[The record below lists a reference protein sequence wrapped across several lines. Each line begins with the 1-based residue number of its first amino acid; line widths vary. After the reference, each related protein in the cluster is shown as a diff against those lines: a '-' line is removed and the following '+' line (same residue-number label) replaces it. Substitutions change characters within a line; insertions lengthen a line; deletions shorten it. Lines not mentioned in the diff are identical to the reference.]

1 MLKNRVGIRAWQ
13 AFIKRTFDLAGSIIG
28 LILTGWLIALAY
40 VVSTIDTGKSGFFV
54 QKRVGIYGRIFKLI
68 KIRTMRERNDIKTN
82 VTTRSDPRITKL
94 GAFIRRYKID
104 ELPQL
109 INILLGHMSFVGP
122 RPDVPGF
129 ADKLIGN
136 DRVILSVR
144 PGITGPATLK
154 YRDLKY
160 RDEEEILASK
170 ENPEEYNQKVIF
182 PEKVRINKKYV
193 ENYHL
198 RDDFYYIWYTIFGKK
213 VRRK

>member
-1 MLKNRVGIRAWQ
+1 MLKNKVGIRGWQ

-40 VVSTIDTGKSGFFV
+40 VVSTIDTGKSGFFI
-54 QKRVGIYGRIFKLI
+54 QERVGMNGRIFKLI
-68 KIRTMRERNDIKTN
+68 KIRTMRERNDINTN

-94 GAFIRRYKID
+94 GALFRRYKID

-109 INILLGHMSFVGP
+109 INIILGHMSFVGP

-129 ADKLIGN
+129 ADKLKGN

-154 YRDLKY
+154 YRD
-160 RDEEEILASK
+160 EEEILASK
-170 ENPEEYNQKVIF
+170 ENPEEYNQKIIF
-182 PEKVRINKKYV
+182 PDKVRINKNYV
-193 ENYHL
+193 ENYRL
-198 RDDFYYIWYTIFGKK
+198 RDDFYYIWATIFGTK

>member
-1 MLKNRVGIRAWQ
+1 MLKNKVGIRGWQ

-40 VVSTIDTGKSGFFV
+40 VVSTIDTGKSGFFI
-54 QKRVGIYGRIFKLI
+54 QERVGMNGRIFKLI

-94 GAFIRRYKID
+94 GALFRRYKID

-109 INILLGHMSFVGP
+109 INIILGHMSFVGP

-129 ADKLIGN
+129 ADKLKAN

-154 YRDLKY
+154 YRD
-160 RDEEEILASK
+160 EEEILASK
-170 ENPEEYNQKVIF
+170 ENPEEYNQKIIF
-182 PEKVRINKKYV
+182 PDKVRINKNYV
-193 ENYHL
+193 ENYRL
-198 RDDFYYIWYTIFGKK
+198 RDDFYYIWATIFGTK

>member
-13 AFIKRTFDLAGSIIG
+13 AFIKRTFDLAGSITG

-54 QKRVGIYGRIFKLI
+54 QKRVGMNGRIFNLI

-154 YRDLKY
+154 YRD
-160 RDEEEILASK
+160 EEEILASK

-182 PEKVRINKKYV
+182 PDKVRINKKYV
-193 ENYHL
+193 ENYRL
-198 RDDFYYIWYTIFGKK
+198 RDDFYYIWDTIFGGKMK
-213 VRRK
+213 RK